1 MTLNQFIY
9 KATRPLGGLQLARML
24 ARHHPRILMYH
35 RLSATDEPG
44 KIHVDQF
51 RKQMRLI
58 KRHFHP
64 MNLTELLEAHEQGN
78 VPNHAV
84 VVTFDDGYADFA
96 EYAFPIMQEEGI
108 PSTLFITTGFVNGD
122 LWLWPDQLR
131 YVIDNTVSHKEVF
144 IEGLNETINVHTDRE
159 KAWNAVADY
168 CLTIPNEQKES
179 LISGLYEK
187 LDVVRPDRSPSQYR
201 GLEWPQ
207 LRTMVNKGLDIGSH
221 SYSHPILTRLR
232 SDALISELTSSREL
246 IREKLGV
253 DTQVFCYPNGQP
265 FDFNSDV
272 KSAIRAAGYSVAVAA
287 YPSRHP
293 LSDIW
298 AINRY
303 PANKLWELFEKNVY
317 GMTYLN
323 SRALT

>member
-122 LWLWPDQLR
+122 LWLWPDQLH
-131 YVIDNTVSHKEVF
+131 YVIDEASIGGEPVYIDGMDKYVELLS
-144 IEGLNETINVHTDRE
+144 DRDR
-159 KAWNAVADY
+159 AWNTIADY
-168 CLTIPNEQKES
+168 CLKIQNEKKES
-179 LISGLYEK
+179 LISNLYHR
-187 LDVVRPDRSPSQYR
+187 LNVVRPSQAPVQYC
-201 GLEWPQ
+201 GLKWSQ
-207 LRTMVNKGLDIGSH
+207 IRKMVKSGLDVGSH
-221 SYSHPILTRLR
+221 SYSHPILTQLQDNELDKELKL
-232 SDALISELTSSREL
+232 SKLLIQKELNIETPL
-246 IREKLGV
+246 
-253 DTQVFCYPNGQP
+253 FCYPNGTP
-265 FDFNSDV
+265 DDFNEKIKESIS
-272 KSAIRAAGYSVAVAA
+272 KAGYRYAVNA
-287 YPSRHP
+287 YPSRLP
-293 LSDIW
+293 LSDTLS
-298 AINRY
+298 INRY
-303 PANKLWELFEKNVY
+303 PAVENMMLFEKTVF
-317 GMTYLN
+317 GTGYLF
-323 SRALT
+323 R

>member
-9 KATRPLGGLQLARML
+9 KATRPLGGLQLARIL

-35 RLSATDEPG
+35 RLSAKDEPG

-64 MNLTELLEAHEQGN
+64 MNLTELLEAHEQGS

-131 YVIDNTVSHKEVF
+131 YVIEKC
-144 IEGLNETINVHTDRE
+144 ETEDPVNIPGFDKQLDILSDRT
-159 KAWNAVADY
+159 KAWSIVADH
-168 CLTIPNEQKES
+168 CLTIPNRQKLQ
-179 LISGLYEK
+179 LIEALFKSFNISFPGKAPENYKPLSWLQIREMCSEG
-187 LDVVRPDRSPSQYR
+187 LDV
-201 GLEWPQ
+201 
-207 LRTMVNKGLDIGSH
+207 GSH
-221 SYSHPILTRLR
+221 SFSHPILTSL
-232 SDALISELTSSREL
+232 DLGELEDELSKSKQL
-246 IREKLGV
+246 IRKNLGF
-253 DTQVFCYPNGQP
+253 DTAMFCYPNGQRYD
-265 FDFNSDV
+265 FDD
-272 KSAIRAAGYSVAVAA
+272 KIKKEIKRAGYRFGIAA
-287 YPSRHP
+287 FPEAYP

-298 AINRY
+298 EIKRY
-303 PANKLWELFEKNVY
+303 PVSSGQDSFYKSLF
-317 GMTYLN
+317 GFSYLG
-323 SRALT
+323 SVLK